1 MYKMYEMKQEYYI
14 GVETIDEQ
22 HKELFR
28 IADEAYMLLKD
39 EFIVDKFDEIV
50 AIIVR
55 LKEYAQMHFEEE
67 EAYMMSIGY
76 KRLLSHKIE
85 HSDFLEKLDNFDLS
99 SLDYN
104 QSQALV
110 ELLEFLN
117 DWLIHHIMEKDK
129 LFHE

>member
-1 MYKMYEMKQEYYI
+1 MYEMKQEYYI

-39 EFIVDKFDEIV
+39 EFIVDKFDDIV